1 MDCPVVAVVLA
12 GGSGTRLY
20 PASRADRPK
29 QLLSVGDDDRSL
41 LARTLDYAAV
51 ADHRV
56 VLTGPDHADRVR
68 EHLAAHTGAEAT
80 RDDPADDAHAG
91 SDPADVWVEPAQR
104 DTGPALVYA
113 AARARQAF
121 EDPVLCCLPS
131 DHHVSGDFAA
141 VLRRA
146 TAVAAE
152 TRGLVCVGVEPDR
165 PATGYGYVQPGRE
178 VDGHVPV
185 ETFHEKPGTERA
197 RELVEAGALWNA
209 GVFAWTPDALLS
221 AAADTP
227 LGPLVRAVDGEDG
240 EDGEGEN
247 GEGDG
252 LTALEAAYGDVDSVS
267 VDYAVLER
275 AADVFVVPA
284 REVEWDDLGTWDA
297 LARVLAADDDGTVV
311 TGDALTV
318 DAEDTVIAAEDA
330 HVAAV
335 GVESL
340 VVAAVGDRVL
350 VVPRDETDRVREV
363 VARLRE
369 DGRF

>member
-1 MDCPVVAVVLA
+1 MDRPVVAVVLA

-41 LARTLDYAAV
+41 LARTLDRVAA
-51 ADHRV
+51 ADRRV

-68 EHLAAHTGAEAT
+68 DRLADREDVA
-80 RDDPADDAHAG
+80 
-91 SDPADVWVEPAQR
+91 PADVWVEPAPR

-113 AARARQAF
+113 AARARETF

-146 TAVAAE
+146 TAAAVE

-178 VDGHVPV
+178 ADGHVPV
-185 ETFHEKPGTERA
+185 ETFHEKPDADRA
-197 RELVEAGALWNA
+197 RTLIEAGALWNA

-227 LGPLVRAVDGEDG
+227 LGPLVRAVDGGDGGEG
-240 EDGEGEN
+240 EDGES
-247 GEGDG
+247 DG
-252 LTALEAAYGDVDSVS
+252 LAALEAAYGDLDPVS
-267 VDYAVLER
+267 VDHAVLER
-275 AADVFVVPA
+275 ADDVFVVPA
-284 REVEWDDLGTWDA
+284 DGIEWDDLGTWDA
-297 LARVLAADDDGTVV
+297 LARVLPADADGTVV
-311 TGDALTV
+311 DGDALTV

-335 GVESL
+335 GVEDL

-350 VVPRDETDRVREV
+350 VVPRDQADRVREV

>member
-1 MDCPVVAVVLA
+1 MDRPVVAVVLA

-41 LARTLDYAAV
+41 LARTLGRVAA
-51 ADHRV
+51 ADRRV

-68 EHLAAHTGAEAT
+68 DRLADREDVPT
-80 RDDPADDAHAG
+80 
-91 SDPADVWVEPAQR
+91 ADVWVEPAPR

-113 AARARQAF
+113 AARARETF

-131 DHHVSGDFAA
+131 DHYVSGDFAA

-146 TAVAAE
+146 TAAAAE

-165 PATGYGYVQPGRE
+165 PATGYGYVRPGE
-178 VDGHVPV
+178 AAGGYAPV
-185 ETFHEKPGTERA
+185 EAFHEKPDAERA
-197 RELVEAGALWNA
+197 RGLVEAGALWNA
-209 GVFAWTPDALLS
+209 GVFAWTPGALLS

-227 LGPLVRAVDGEDG
+227 LGPLVRAVDDDGDGGEGEGEGEDGRGEDG
-240 EDGEGEN
+240 ES
-247 GEGDG
+247 DG
-252 LTALEAAYGDVDSVS
+252 LAALEAAYGDLDPVS
-267 VDYAVLER
+267 VDRAVLER
-275 AADVFVVPA
+275 ADDVSVVPA
-284 REVEWDDLGTWDA
+284 DGIEWDDLGTWDA
-297 LARVLAADDDGTVV
+297 LARVLPADADGNVV
-311 TGDALTV
+311 GGDALTV
-318 DAEDTVIAAEDA
+318 DAEDTVIVAEGA

-335 GVESL
+335 GVEDL

-350 VVPRDETDRVREV
+350 VAPRGETDRVREV

-369 DGRF
+369 KGQF